1 MYCILKGIW
10 RLQHQCPCCCLCS
23 PWRWV
28 CCPVLRS
35 STTTMLPLEYT
46 NRPATPRTGG
56 HQPGHC
62 QWVNWGVSVLDLALS
77 AICICSKNH
86 TFTPMHAC
94 THTQHNTTQHNTT
107 QHNTTQHTHN
117 TTQHTHTHRDWK
129 KVLTIFVTWNQ
140 FYIKQDNYWQRNR

>member
-10 RLQHQCPCCCLCS
+10 RLQRQCPCCCLCS

-56 HQPGHC
+56 HQPGRC
-62 QWVNWGVSVLDLALS
+62 QQMQWVNWGVSVLDLALS

-86 TFTPMHAC
+86 TLTPMHVHVHAHAL
-94 THTQHNTTQHNTT
+94 THTHALAHM
-107 QHNTTQHTHN
+107 HAHTHN
-117 TTQHTHTHRDWK
+117 TTHTHTECK

-140 FYIKQDNYWQRNR
+140 FYIKKYNYWPQKT